1 MGEKKGEQGH
11 REDGRMETLTFN
23 SIRSCYRKGDPFQGL
38 RVGSR
43 LTLQN
48 KLSKETHML
57 TKQQTL
63 SGKSAQVAGRKVKAP
78 PEDYSA
84 SWLTVSHYMVI
95 G

>member
-1 MGEKKGEQGH
+1 MGEREGEQGH
-11 REDGRMETLTFN
+11 REGGQMETLTFN
-23 SIRSCYRKGDPFQGL
+23 SICSCYRRGDFSQGL

-48 KLSKETHML
+48 ELSKETHML

-63 SGKSAQVAGRKVKAP
+63 SGKSAQLVDRKVKEA
-78 PEDYSA
+78 PEDCSA
-84 SWLTVSHYMVI
+84 SWLIVSRFMVI